1 MPEIAP
7 ALSRNKKMSQF
18 SKVAIAGLI
27 ALTAVAAIGAP
38 VKTTWLLTFTS
49 TDKGSHIIGNPAAPK
64 KLVEYMSYTCGHC
77 ADFENNDA
85 PLLKAEYIATGK
97 ASLEIRNYVLNSVDL
112 TAAMLARCGGKGRFF
127 GNHKHLLA
135 TQDTW
140 LGQADKIS
148 AATDAKLQAQD
159 YAGYMTGVYVETG
172 LSAIM
177 QQRGITLAEGKA
189 CLADKAAF
197 EAVVAMSNDGEQLGV
212 RGTPTFMINGELQD
226 HIHDFQT
233 LKPKLD

>member
-1 MPEIAP
+1 MPQIVP
-7 ALSRNKKMSQF
+7 ACPRSKNMSPF
-18 SKVAIAGLI
+18 VKVAIAGLI
-27 ALTAVAAIGAP
+27 VLSAVGATGTP
-38 VKTTWLLTFTS
+38 TKTNWLLTFTL
-49 TDKGSHIIGNPAAPK
+49 TDKGSHVIGNAKAPT

-85 PLLKAEYIATGK
+85 PLLKSQYIATGK

-140 LGQADKIS
+140 LGQTDKIS

-177 QQRGITLAEGKA
+177 QQRGITLAKGKA

-197 EAVVAMSNDGEQLGV
+197 NAVVAMSDDGEQLGV
-212 RGTPTFMINGELQD
+212 RGTPTFLINGELQD
-226 HIHDFQT
+226 HIHDFQA